1 MKDHLKFHKTLIFL
15 IVFAFPSS
23 PALPQSRSLDSP
35 QLTESGDS
43 YLKVLRFKRIE
54 HDVTY
59 FDPSAPMPVLEINA
73 LPEPKKR
80 DSDKKNW
87 VGISE
92 TWTVTRTMFLVV
104 TVLLLTLIISL
115 FVKFGGK
122 ITLSSRGE
130 IDNAY
135 SRRRRLKS
143 GGVSLYDDILP
154 LKDIVQLTDRRAAII
169 QLSRFALNAA
179 AKLDSVLLQPS
190 WTGRDAL
197 QHLLKG
203 QTYEDAL
210 SSVVFASEEV
220 QFGERD
226 ISEQEFEALRAGI
239 DPLLKQA
246 EA

>member
-1 MKDHLKFHKTLIFL
+1 MKDYLKFYNTLIFL
-15 IVFAFPSS
+15 IIFSCFPSTVLS
-23 PALPQSRSLDSP
+23 QSRSLDSP
-35 QLTESGDS
+35 QLMDSGEA
-43 YLKVLRFKRIE
+43 YLKALRFKRIN
-54 HDVTY
+54 HDITY
-59 FDPSAPMPVLEINA
+59 FDPSAPMPALEINA
-73 LPEPKKR
+73 LPEPKQR
-80 DSDKKNW
+80 DSNKKNW
-87 VGISE
+87 AGISE

-104 TVLLLTLIISL
+104 TVVLLTLIISL

-135 SRRRRLKS
+135 SRRRRSNS
-143 GGVSLYDDILP
+143 GDVSLYDDILP
-154 LKDIVQLTDRRAAII
+154 LKDIVKLADRREAII

-197 QHLLKG
+197 RHLVKG
-203 QTYEDAL
+203 QTYASAL

-220 QFGERD
+220 QFGGRD
-226 ISEQEFEALRAGI
+226 ISEQEFDTLKAGI